1 MRPNPAPMHKR
12 FAANACATPT
22 ALTYSGATT
31 SSITLA
37 WNGSGALYYNIR
49 YKRVG
54 ITITTWITTTSTTNT
69 KTITG
74 LVAGSQY
81 QWQVQ
86 AVCIQNGTSASA
98 ISNWS
103 AISYFATPLVM
114 PPFPNPVQN
123 RCSMNIDNEDEVK
136 IVILI
141 SDKMGTVVKQIN
153 KTVLAGGE
161 ELQFDVA
168 DLKDGIYF
176 IQIKGENINEVQRM
190 IIMR

>member
-1 MRPNPAPMHKR
+1 
-12 FAANACATPT
+12 
-22 ALTYSGATT
+22 
-31 SSITLA
+31 
-37 WNGSGALYYNIR
+37 
-49 YKRVG
+49 
-54 ITITTWITTTSTTNT
+54 
-69 KTITG
+69 
-74 LVAGSQY
+74 
-81 QWQVQ
+81 
-86 AVCIQNGTSASA
+86 
-98 ISNWS
+98 
-103 AISYFATPLVM
+103 M

-176 IQIKGENINEVQRM
+176 IQISNEKGLATKRFIKE
-190 IIMR
+190 